1 MALPACGSFQSYEQ
15 DRLPGGLVVGAV
27 VNAEGRSALKP
38 YQRWRYADQVASHI
52 LAVNPGLSG
61 HVDSYEYMAARVGKP
76 LDSLLKGYRRE
87 GRFNSDA
94 IEALTQSQLRRR
106 YLMMVNILPN
116 EQSFPLN
123 LRYNQR

>member
-1 MALPACGSFQSYEQ
+1 VRFAKASRTNTTLNHVALLFSSISFPDLRPRQDHPDGLPTVWHNILPMALPACGSFQSYEQ

-61 HVDSYEYMAARVGKP
+61 HVDSY
-76 LDSLLKGYRRE
+76 
-87 GRFNSDA
+87 
-94 IEALTQSQLRRR
+94 SQ
-106 YLMMVNILPN
+106 
-116 EQSFPLN
+116 
-123 LRYNQR
+123 